1 MPLLGVNVDHV
12 ATLRQARRVAYPD
25 PVEAAIAAQRAGAA
39 AITVHLREDRR
50 HIQDYDL
57 LRIRDAIRIHLNQE
71 MAPVHEM
78 VEIAIAIKPHEVC
91 LVPERREELTTEGG
105 LDAAGQI
112 ERLAPIVDRLKKC
125 GIGVSLFIDPQTHQ
139 IEAAARLGAD
149 FVELHTGT
157 YATLADADLATADA
171 RVAARSSKAGKSN
184 AHPRASAIARI
195 ATRAALGA
203 PARAE
208 LAKIRTAVKTARA
221 LKLRPNAGHGLNYR
235 NVGLIAA
242 IPGLVWLHIG
252 HAIVARAILVGM
264 ERAVREMNSLMGARI
279 TTTPITA
286 AARRATASAARAA
299 VVARD

>member
-12 ATLRQARRVAYPD
+12 ATLRQARHAAYPD

-50 HIQDYDL
+50 HIQDGDL
-57 LRIRDAIRIHLNQE
+57 LRIREAIRIHLNQE

-112 ERLAPIVDRLKKC
+112 ERLAPIVGRLKMA

-149 FVELHTGT
+149 FIELHTGT
-157 YATLADADLATADA
+157 YATLADADLAAADA
-171 RVAARSSKAGKSN
+171 RAAARSAKAGKSN
-184 AHPRASAIARI
+184 VYSPASASARI
-195 ATRAALGA
+195 AVRGALSA

-221 LKLRPNAGHGLNYR
+221 LKLTPNAGHGLNYR
-235 NVGLIAA
+235 NVGPIAA

-252 HAIVARAILVGM
+252 HAIVARAIAVGM
-264 ERAVREMNSLMGARI
+264 ERAVREMNSLMGGRTA
-279 TTTPITA
+279 PIA
-286 AARRATASAARAA
+286 AATRRATAPASRTIE
-299 VVARD
+299 VARD